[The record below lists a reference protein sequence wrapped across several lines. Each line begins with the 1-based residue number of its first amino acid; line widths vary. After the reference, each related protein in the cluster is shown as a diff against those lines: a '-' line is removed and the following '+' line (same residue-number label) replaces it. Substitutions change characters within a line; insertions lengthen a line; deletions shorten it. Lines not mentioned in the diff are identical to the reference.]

1 MTRRA
6 RGMAAARPAGP
17 APTPS
22 APPALPTAGG
32 MPGRSRAGRR
42 LWPRLVL
49 SLSAALCA
57 GPSPAAPAQ
66 AAPANRSFQFGVI
79 GHPFK
84 NGSDESTLKRAIAA
98 ATQANPAFIV
108 ATGIKAGKEPC
119 SDKLYAARHALLDE
133 AAAPVVVSLAGSDWS
148 ACLNSAGR
156 SNAIERLN
164 RLRELFYGEPE
175 SLGAQRIALARLS
188 STAKFRSYAE
198 NSHWEYG
205 KVLFATINLPANN
218 NHYRPEAGRNSEYE
232 DRLVAN
238 RAWLH
243 RLFTLASRQ
252 KMQGLVL
259 FSDGAVGVE
268 VEQGFSL
275 LPRFESKQDGFAEPR
290 RQIKTLAGKFKGK
303 VLLVDTQPG
312 AEPAGAPAAA
322 NGAEPAIN
330 WHGNV
335 GHLSVVAE
343 SATVRVNPDAA
354 ALFTV
359 KGGGA
364 ETAPP
369 EEPGRR

>member
-1 MTRRA
+1 MTRAASRPA
-6 RGMAAARPAGP
+6 FAQWVTPTLALTIALGLAAA
-17 APTPS
+17 
-22 APPALPTAGG
+22 L
-32 MPGRSRAGRR
+32 
-42 LWPRLVL
+42 
-49 SLSAALCA
+49 
-57 GPSPAAPAQ
+57 APAH
-66 AAPANRSFQFGVI
+66 ARTGSDGKGFQFAVI

-84 NGSDESTLKRAIAA
+84 NGADEAPLKRAIAA
-98 ATQANPAFIV
+98 AMQASPAFIV
-108 ATGIKAGKEPC
+108 ATGIKGDKEPC
-119 SDKLYAARHALLDE
+119 SDKLYAARHAILDD

-175 SLGAQRIALARLS
+175 SLGARRLQVTRLS

-198 NSHWEYG
+198 NAHWEYG

-243 RLFTLASRQ
+243 RLFTLAARQ
-252 KMQGLVL
+252 KMHGLVL
-259 FSDGAVGVE
+259 FSDGAVGLQE
-268 VEQGFSL
+268 EEGFSL

-303 VLLVDTQPG
+303 VLLVDTQIQTQAGG
-312 AEPAGAPAAA
+312 AGRS
-322 NGAEPAIN
+322 EPAID
-330 WHGNV
+330 WRGNV
-335 GHLSVVAE
+335 GHLSVAAE
-343 SATVRVNPDAA
+343 SAEVRVNPDAA
-354 ALFTV
+354 ALFTI

-364 ETAPP
+364 ETTP
-369 EEPGRR
+369 